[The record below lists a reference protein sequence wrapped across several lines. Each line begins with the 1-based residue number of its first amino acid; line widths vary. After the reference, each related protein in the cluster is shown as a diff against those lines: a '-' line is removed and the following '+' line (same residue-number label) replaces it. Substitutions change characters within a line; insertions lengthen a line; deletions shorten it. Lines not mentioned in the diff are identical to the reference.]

1 MTNQVNNNSQLSK
14 HWQKFL
20 MKFNEIESLDSSDW
34 KEVHLLSFFCECF
47 EQAYSQKYSLSFK
60 TTAPS
65 RCPEIN
71 VIKRVTATLNTTD
84 SSLVKE
90 YISWVFDKKITP
102 SKVRIRSINYLLT
115 AGYGNEFIQYVND
128 KNKVEKSTPLPP
140 EYKQV
145 ADTLDIPV
153 YTYGDLAFAK
163 MALEADP
170 DSESRAPYKILFNSL
185 NVLGFNLSILERLK

>member
-1 MTNQVNNNSQLSK
+1 M
-14 HWQKFL
+14 
-20 MKFNEIESLDSSDW
+20 
-34 KEVHLLSFFCECF
+34 
-47 EQAYSQKYSLSFK
+47 
-60 TTAPS
+60 
-65 RCPEIN
+65 
-71 VIKRVTATLNTTD
+71 IKRGEKPNKADILLWGD
-84 SSLVKE
+84 LPA
-90 YISWVFDKKITP
+90 D
-102 SKVRIRSINYLLT
+102 VRR
-115 AGYGNEFIQYVND
+115 
-128 KNKVEKSTPLPP
+128 KNPTKVEKSTPLPP